1 LREIDRFAIMRRKL
15 SKFDVAALLFGK
27 LDCLSEYRRLQAT
40 GRTGFNAPPG
50 SDFAE
55 VDKHA
60 YLADVSVMTET
71 TSESKLHP
79 AVQEFVLRW
88 GDLGGQWGVNRS
100 VAQIQALLILSERPL
115 NAEEIAERL
124 GMARSNV
131 SNSLKELLIW
141 KLIHRAPV
149 LGDRRDFYAAET
161 DMWQMANKV
170 AQGRKEREID
180 PMLAAI
186 DAAMAQVN
194 DKGGALHPVVRQRLA
209 DMHGFIHTVESWYRQ
224 MLGVPPAQIM
234 RLIKLGAKVV
244 GLLRFVG
251 GKGDRNAPD
260 NG

>member
-1 LREIDRFAIMRRKL
+1 
-15 SKFDVAALLFGK
+15 
-27 LDCLSEYRRLQAT
+27 
-40 GRTGFNAPPG
+40 
-50 SDFAE
+50 
-55 VDKHA
+55 
-60 YLADVSVMTET
+60 MTEIT
-71 TSESKLHP
+71 NDSKLHP

-115 NAEEIAERL
+115 NAEEIADKL

-131 SNSLKELLIW
+131 SNSIKELLNW
-141 KLIHRAPV
+141 KLIHRIPV
-149 LGDRRDFYAAET
+149 LGDRRDFFAAEA

-170 AQGRKEREID
+170 ASGRKEREID

-186 DAAMAQVN
+186 DAAMAQA
-194 DKGGALHPVVRQRLA
+194 DQGGALHPVVRQRLG

-234 RLIKLGAKVV
+234 RLIKLGSKVV

-251 GKGDRNAPD
+251 GKSGEQTD
-260 NG
+260 